1 MIREPRNAYAPVDT
15 TFGLLLEK
23 IRYEGAYP
31 TRERAEESLRAVL
44 GALGRQVT
52 GDERVALAAALPE
65 EAARVFTAEVPDVR
79 QLPGAAF
86 VRELAERTGGT
97 PVTARWDA
105 GVVLSRL
112 AALVG
117 DDLVADVVRHLP
129 PGYALLFGRAELL
142 AQAA

>member
-1 MIREPRNAYAPVDT
+1 MIREPRNADAPVDT
-15 TFGLLLEK
+15 TYGLLLEK

-86 VRELAERTGGT
+86 VRELAERTEGT

>member
-1 MIREPRNAYAPVDT
+1 MIHEPRSSGAPAGATVDR
-15 TFGLLLEK
+15 LLEK

-44 GALGRQVT
+44 AALGRQVT
-52 GDERVALAAALPE
+52 GDERVALAAALPR
-65 EAARVFTAEVPDVR
+65 EAALVFTSEAPAVK

-86 VRELAERTGGT
+86 VRDLAANTGGT
-97 PVTARWDA
+97 PATARWDA
-105 GVVLSRL
+105 GVVLSQI
-112 AALVG
+112 AALLG
-117 DDLVADVVRHLP
+117 DDLVARVVNSLP